1 MTRTC
6 SRCDANYYG
15 FHTGQGCVE
24 CNCNASGSADLQ
36 CDRNGVCPC
45 KNSTNGDKCDMCR
58 ENFFNFTSEGCQY
71 VLMMKMHSIAP
82 HFFMFDI
89 LFQQSA
95 NYAVVKKNQ
104 LISFISP
111 FNEHSI
117 MVIVIFGQS
126 IMVYYQLTK
135 GRLCDC
141 YIPFQLYCWMKRKFA
156 GNYTLLRMDWNRLY
170 CFFFIKTTFLF
181 QMVAFE

>member
-1 MTRTC
+1 MTGQCPCRSGVVTRTC

-45 KNSTNGDKCDMCR
+45 KNSTTGAKCDTCR

-95 NYAVVKKNQ
+95 NYAVVKKIN
-104 LISFISP
+104 
-111 FNEHSI
+111 
-117 MVIVIFGQS
+117 
-126 IMVYYQLTK
+126 
-135 GRLCDC
+135 
-141 YIPFQLYCWMKRKFA
+141 
-156 GNYTLLRMDWNRLY
+156 
-170 CFFFIKTTFLF
+170 
-181 QMVAFE
+181 